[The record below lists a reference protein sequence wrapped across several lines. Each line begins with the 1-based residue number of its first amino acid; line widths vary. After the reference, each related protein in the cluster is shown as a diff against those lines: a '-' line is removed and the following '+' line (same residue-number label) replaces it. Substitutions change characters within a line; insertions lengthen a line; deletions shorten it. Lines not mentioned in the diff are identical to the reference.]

1 MNNSNHNV
9 IENVI
14 IINDD
19 NTRQSGTG
27 FDCFLSNVSPDSNII
42 QNNFVKKAGLSFY
55 IINTSLTVRASGN
68 IIRGNKIGS
77 ETDSLIANG
86 FYLSRCENTLI
97 ENNIIQ
103 NLKTQLLDAHRE
115 QVGIMAGATNNTII
129 RNNVVRNFKASMGFT
144 GTGILVHTT
153 TSIGENNLV
162 YNNMIY
168 DIQSSSTENDSR
180 VAGIQL
186 ENQNNPKIYYNS
198 VYLTGKGENKLGSAA
213 LYIHPSVT
221 NADVKNNIFINT
233 RDESPYCAS
242 AIYDYGSTNLISDFN
257 DLYYDN
263 TNANNCLV
271 RIGSTNYHTL
281 ADWQATGKDFHSISV
296 MPCFSGTDLHI
307 DVTEATCLESRGTP
321 IPGIDT
327 DFDGEPRHQYLPDIG
342 ADEFDGLRPAGALTF
357 GAYSV
362 GTHGFFTSIESVFN
376 RLSSDGV
383 DAAVTLELIDELY
396 VAPTTQFGFRLNGP
410 IPGAG
415 PNSRVTIK
423 PAENKNVTIQGNRE
437 ALLYLVNTS
446 YVTFDGVEIT
456 GPTTLI
462 IHALQNSSFGYNDG
476 IVFVN
481 NSDHNVIQ
489 KITFIIE
496 DYNRASG
503 NGFYYTQTG
512 SAVPDSNLIQNNFV
526 KQAGLPFFVMSSGPS
541 VRGKGNII
549 RGNMIGSETD
559 SLIAHGIEVTM
570 CENTIIEDN
579 IIQNLRFVPP
589 GTLGAQIGIASGSSY
604 GDIIR
609 NNVIYNLKAH
619 SGWVCSGITLGRQIG
634 LGNGEGNQ
642 VYNNMIY
649 NIQSTATQSNSKITG
664 ISVQYQNNPKIY
676 YNSVYLT
683 GTGNGANLQG
693 SAALHIAN
701 NVSDAD
707 IKNNILVNTRDES
720 PYCASAIYD
729 YGSTNFTI
737 VYLEQITIHLL
748 SGRQQVKILT
758 A

>member
-1 MNNSNHNV
+1 MKRFFITCLILSTVLLTYTVDAQDYGLLRKPTNVTLPEKIQRPLGDPIPAGTYSIGTGGYFPTIDSAFNKLSIDGVAGSVTLELIDELYVAPATQFGFTLNGPIPGAGPNSRVIIKPAENKNVTIQHNGRFTLYLANTSYVTFDGVDIEGPTTLTIHTLKNSAYIYNDGIVFMNNSDHNV
-9 IENVI
+9 IQNVI

-129 RNNVVRNFKASMGFT
+129 RNNVVRNFRASMGFT

-221 NADVKNNIFINT
+221 NADVKNNILVNT

-281 ADWQATGKDFHSISV
+281 ADWQATGKDIHSISE
-296 MPCFSGTDLHI
+296 MPNFKAPYLHI
-307 DVTEATCLESRGTP
+307 VENEPTLLESRGIP
-321 IPGIDT
+321 IAGIDK
-327 DFDGEPRHQYLPDIG
+327 DFDGQTRHATNPDIG
-342 ADEFDGLRPAGALTF
+342 ADEFNGIV
-357 GAYSV
+357 V
-362 GTHGFFTSIESVFN
+362 GVEEEEILPIEF
-376 RLSSDGV
+376 
-383 DAAVTLELIDELY
+383 
-396 VAPTTQFGFRLNGP
+396 
-410 IPGAG
+410 
-415 PNSRVTIK
+415 
-423 PAENKNVTIQGNRE
+423 
-437 ALLYLVNTS
+437 ALLQNYPNPFNPSTVISFQLPVSGDVLLKIYDILGNEIATLVDEYKPVGNFE
-446 YVTFDGVEIT
+446 VEFDASR
-456 GPTTLI
+456 L
-462 IHALQNSSFGYNDG
+462 
-476 IVFVN
+476 
-481 NSDHNVIQ
+481 
-489 KITFIIE
+489 
-496 DYNRASG
+496 ASG
-503 NGFYYTQTG
+503 IYFYQLKVGEFIQTRKML
-512 SAVPDSNLIQNNFV
+512 LI
-526 KQAGLPFFVMSSGPS
+526 K
-541 VRGKGNII
+541 
-549 RGNMIGSETD
+549 
-559 SLIAHGIEVTM
+559 
-570 CENTIIEDN
+570 
-579 IIQNLRFVPP
+579 
-589 GTLGAQIGIASGSSY
+589 
-604 GDIIR
+604 
-609 NNVIYNLKAH
+609 
-619 SGWVCSGITLGRQIG
+619 
-634 LGNGEGNQ
+634 
-642 VYNNMIY
+642 
-649 NIQSTATQSNSKITG
+649 
-664 ISVQYQNNPKIY
+664 
-676 YNSVYLT
+676 
-683 GTGNGANLQG
+683 
-693 SAALHIAN
+693 
-701 NVSDAD
+701 
-707 IKNNILVNTRDES
+707 
-720 PYCASAIYD
+720 
-729 YGSTNFTI
+729 
-737 VYLEQITIHLL
+737 
-748 SGRQQVKILT
+748 
-758 A
+758 